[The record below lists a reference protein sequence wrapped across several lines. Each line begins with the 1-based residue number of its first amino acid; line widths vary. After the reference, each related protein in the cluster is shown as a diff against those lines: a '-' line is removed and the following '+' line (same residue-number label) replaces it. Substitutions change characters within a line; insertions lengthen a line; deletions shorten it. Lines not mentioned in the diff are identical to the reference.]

1 MDYLSNTN
9 RSQILTYIMNNQ
21 DIYIRVLDNI
31 RDDGRNTSRRVNN
44 QYIYRTIINSITHTE
59 NALVDRYF
67 PQRNSYY
74 SGFNPWVFTPR
85 TTTTP
90 RPNNTPVDVETPL
103 SPSFLNN
110 FIYPT
115 SSIDISANVTFSGWP
130 NYESVPIDAS
140 GEPIPIVSC
149 PITHQEFEIGDSI
162 ARINRC
168 GHVFSEQGLRR
179 WLRTENSCPMCRSQ
193 VDSSYN
199 IFDFTSQ
206 QNINH

>member
-1 MDYLSNTN
+1 M
-9 RSQILTYIMNNQ
+9 
-21 DIYIRVLDNI
+21 
-31 RDDGRNTSRRVNN
+31 
-44 QYIYRTIINSITHTE
+44 
-59 NALVDRYF
+59 
-67 PQRNSYY
+67 
-74 SGFNPWVFTPR
+74 GFNLCR
-85 TTTTP
+85 
-90 RPNNTPVDVETPL
+90 L
-103 SPSFLNN
+103 SIEGSECRRIVKWSQFSLHSLNN

-199 IFDFTSQ
+199 IFDFT
-206 QNINH
+206 

>member
-44 QYIYRTIINSITHTE
+44 QYIYRTIVNSITHTE

-85 TTTTP
+85 TT
-90 RPNNTPVDVETPL
+90 PNNTPVDT
-103 SPSFLNN
+103 SFLNN

-140 GEPIPIVSC
+140 GEPIPIV
-149 PITHQEFEIGDSI
+149 
-162 ARINRC
+162 
-168 GHVFSEQGLRR
+168 
-179 WLRTENSCPMCRSQ
+179 
-193 VDSSYN
+193 
-199 IFDFTSQ
+199 
-206 QNINH
+206 